1 MKIEFVRTG
10 GFTGLRLAGSFD
22 TDKLQPDQSAMLD
35 KLIHDSGFSNLPE
48 KIKPTSPV
56 PDQFEYRIT
65 ISSAD
70 QTHSVVVGESVVP
83 TGLRPLLDFL
93 TTLTISCKKR

>member
-1 MKIEFVRTG
+1 MHIEYVRSG
-10 GFTGLRLAGSFD
+10 GFTGIRLAGSFD
-22 TDKLQPDQSAMLD
+22 TDKLPPEQGVTLGN
-35 KLIHDSGFSNLPE
+35 LIDGAGFFRLSE
-48 KIKPTSPV
+48 QIKPTSLL

-93 TTLTISCKKR
+93 TTLVISSKKR